1 MNRGWS
7 WVEGGPGRQHVC
19 GVAHTAVLSGG
30 HRCVHSSL
38 THPRELPGLSLA
50 LGDPVIYSISCVIL
64 FPAPWTVA
72 RQVPVHGIFQAR
84 ILEWVAIF
92 FSRGSSQHGY

>member
-1 MNRGWS
+1 MFVGS
-7 WVEGGPGRQHVC
+7 PTQ
-19 GVAHTAVLSGG
+19 L
-30 HRCVHSSL
+30 SSL
-38 THPRELPGLSLA
+38 GVTDVFTHPLLIPGSCLALALA